1 MIDWK
6 EFIKCNRN
14 LLIAPAGHGKTTA
27 ITDCILQCPE
37 GQCQL
42 ILTHTHAGIASLRNK
57 FSRKNIPSSKYHIE
71 TITGFAQ
78 RYVLSYL
85 GESALPPED
94 DKEYFDIA
102 VNKCKELLQRK
113 VVQMVVVSSYS
124 GVFID
129 EYQDC
134 TIDQHNMIK
143 SLANNLPLHILGDP
157 LQGIFSF
164 NQTRLVDFKEHLSD
178 FTKFELLTHPWRWAM
193 TNPALGQSILNMRH
207 SLENGNTI
215 CFKEQSKDGVSFHLI
230 KDENEKYKCLAKIIN
245 KNPQGLL
252 IIYPSYT
259 EYNKYGAIQLRGGLN
274 DRISLKQRV
283 DFANHISIIDAIDSN
298 DYYALAKIIDQY
310 LASCIKSKRTRHI
323 AKFYDILCKMHIKV
337 TELNKWIKRANN
349 CVIKK
354 KGESSCASQ
363 KLKEMFDAYDASPSL
378 LMIQNIVSYIA
389 SLPNIKFYHKELL
402 KTIKRCFK
410 LAITNSISMFE
421 AMKLLKARARH
432 YGRRIDSNCIGT
444 TLLTKG
450 LEFETVVLWDA
461 HKFSDEKHFY
471 VAISRACKN
480 LVLISETNTFKF
492 SNKK

>member
-157 LQGIFSF
+157 LQGIFS
-164 NQTRLVDFKEHLSD
+164 LPV
-178 FTKFELLTHPWRWAM
+178 
-193 TNPALGQSILNMRH
+193 G
-207 SLENGNTI
+207 G
-215 CFKEQSKDGVSFHLI
+215 
-230 KDENEKYKCLAKIIN
+230 IN
-245 KNPQGLL
+245 
-252 IIYPSYT
+252 
-259 EYNKYGAIQLRGGLN
+259 
-274 DRISLKQRV
+274 SLKNVR
-283 DFANHISIIDAIDSN
+283 
-298 DYYALAKIIDQY
+298 K
-310 LASCIKSKRTRHI
+310 
-323 AKFYDILCKMHIKV
+323 
-337 TELNKWIKRANN
+337 
-349 CVIKK
+349 
-354 KGESSCASQ
+354 
-363 KLKEMFDAYDASPSL
+363 
-378 LMIQNIVSYIA
+378 
-389 SLPNIKFYHKELL
+389 
-402 KTIKRCFK
+402 
-410 LAITNSISMFE
+410 
-421 AMKLLKARARH
+421 
-432 YGRRIDSNCIGT
+432 
-444 TLLTKG
+444 
-450 LEFETVVLWDA
+450 
-461 HKFSDEKHFY
+461 
-471 VAISRACKN
+471 
-480 LVLISETNTFKF
+480 
-492 SNKK
+492 